1 VIHINYLDI
10 PMPNEL
16 ESSSLQPI
24 SRKISDSLS
33 SLIRF
38 IKENVTVE
46 EVLLISIIILLLF
59 DSRDNE
65 ILIILLI
72 YILLF

>member
-1 VIHINYLDI
+1 MVHINYLDI
-10 PMPNEL
+10 PMPNKL
-16 ESSSLQPI
+16 ESDTLQPI

-33 SLIRF
+33 SLNRF
-38 IKENVTVE
+38 VKDHVTVE
-46 EVLLISIIILLLF
+46 EILLIGIILLLLF